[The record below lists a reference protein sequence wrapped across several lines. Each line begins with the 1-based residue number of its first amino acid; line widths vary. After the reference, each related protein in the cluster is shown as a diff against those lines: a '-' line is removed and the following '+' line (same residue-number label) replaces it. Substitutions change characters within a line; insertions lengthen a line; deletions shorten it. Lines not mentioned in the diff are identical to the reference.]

1 MKYPETNMT
10 SVSTSNWLWHGHLN
24 GRYVRRV
31 KLSFFSSG
39 KSLGEMNELAMLYA
53 GSILM
58 EVNQNMKKTSFRI
71 LNTRKHSPLAPTLC
85 LLYLEVLL
93 AKHVRYC
100 KTHSADICPHN
111 ERGYGSLPPSL
122 DFIYRNVFSL
132 YIQQTI
138 GWHVKYA
145 CHILP

>member
-1 MKYPETNMT
+1 MTYPEDNMT
-10 SVSTSNWLWHGHLN
+10 SVFICNWLWHDHLN
-24 GRYVRRV
+24 GWYMCGMR
-31 KLSFFSSG
+31 LSFFSSG
-39 KSLGEMNELAMLYA
+39 NSLAETNELAMLHA

-58 EVNQNMKKTSFRI
+58 EVNHNMKQTLFRI
-71 LNTRKHSPLAPTLC
+71 LNTRKYSPLAPTLC

-100 KTHSADICPHN
+100 KTHLADICPHS
-111 ERGYGSLPPSL
+111 ERGYGSLPQSL
-122 DFIYRNVFSL
+122 DFIYRNVFRL

-145 CHILP
+145 WHNVP